1 MSLKKQWN
9 VLIIISVT
17 SSEYRLEDRFACLK
31 VILLDKKTQEKY
43 AQGYQSQTN
52 RVNKTTVFFVA
63 TWVMLIAFENS
74 HCCLFSM

>member
-17 SSEYRLEDRFACLK
+17 SSEYRLEDLDASKLYYWIKKHKKICSG
-31 VILLDKKTQEKY
+31 VSELDK
-43 AQGYQSQTN
+43 QSKQN
-52 RVNKTTVFFVA
+52 FFVA